1 MSVNEVDYDYNPKL
15 NQFIKNKLETPLP
28 VKNNE
33 KIDKMK
39 TIKQL
44 KKLGDL
50 NCVKTRYLTEL
61 WRKYFPKNTS
71 MFTFSNRVQ
80 YCNYNLIIMILK
92 DFNGEFFKNIT
103 YIDIKHM
110 LINYYTPYFDSKSF
124 VTKLEE
130 KWNRER
136 KIYTL
141 KNLNLV
147 N

>member
-1 MSVNEVDYDYNPKL
+1 MGN
-15 NQFIKNKLETPLP
+15 
-28 VKNNE
+28 
-33 KIDKMK
+33 
-39 TIKQL
+39 
-44 KKLGDL
+44 
-50 NCVKTRYLTEL
+50 
-61 WRKYFPKNTS
+61 
-71 MFTFSNRVQ
+71 
-80 YCNYNLIIMILK
+80 
-92 DFNGEFFKNIT
+92 FKNIT

-130 KWNRER
+130 KWNREE

>member
-44 KKLGDL
+44 KKLGHL

-71 MFTFSNRVQ
+71 MFTFQ
-80 YCNYNLIIMILK
+80 
-92 DFNGEFFKNIT
+92 
-103 YIDIKHM
+103 
-110 LINYYTPYFDSKSF
+110 
-124 VTKLEE
+124 
-130 KWNRER
+130 
-136 KIYTL
+136 
-141 KNLNLV
+141 
-147 N
+147 